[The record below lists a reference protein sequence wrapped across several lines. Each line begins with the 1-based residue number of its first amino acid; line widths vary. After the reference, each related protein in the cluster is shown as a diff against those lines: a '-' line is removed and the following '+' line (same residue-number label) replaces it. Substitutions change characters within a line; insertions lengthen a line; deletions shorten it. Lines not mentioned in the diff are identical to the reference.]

1 MLWFVGLGISGFK
14 SIPCEALDI
23 LSKADIVYLEQFTSP
38 IGKLDLVKIKN
49 ATKGEFKPAKRW
61 LVEDGNEIL
70 QNAKKKKVV
79 LLSYG
84 DPYIA
89 TTHIELR
96 TRAIA
101 EKIKTYSIHAS
112 SSLTSMIGECGLH
125 FYKVGRIATIMSE
138 MKSLTTPYYLI
149 YKNIIE
155 GNHTVLLL
163 EYNQDKDFFLD
174 PKDALNGLLET
185 EKGQRRNV
193 IRSSTFAIIA
203 SRIGFKNQLIISGKI
218 SSLKRKDFGKPPH
231 TVIIPGRLHFTE
243 SDALKILGGCIDEP
257 FDNSEKTKKISIQ
270 MMEKY
275 VPMVKEAL
283 HEVEPHYKDQKE
295 FQKILENVELYI
307 QDAEKFLEDGQDE
320 VAILSIGYADGLVDA
335 LRLAKGLDQKI

>member
-1 MLWFVGLGISGFK
+1 MLWFIGLGISGFK
-14 SIPCEALDI
+14 SIPNEALDV

-38 IGKLDLVKIKN
+38 ISKSDLTKIKKS
-49 ATKGEFKPAKRW
+49 TKGEFKPAKRW
-61 LVEDGNEIL
+61 LVEDGKEIL
-70 QNAKKKKVV
+70 GNSKKKKVV

-96 TRAIA
+96 ARAIE
-101 EKIKTYSIHAS
+101 EKIKTHSIHAA

-125 FYKVGRIATIMSE
+125 FYKVGRIATVMSE
-138 MKSLTTPYYLI
+138 MELTTPYYVI

-174 PKDALNGLLET
+174 PNDALKGLLET
-185 EKGQRRNV
+185 EKGQIRNV
-193 IRSSTFAIIA
+193 ISTSTYAIVA
-203 SRIGFKNQLIISGKI
+203 SRIGFKDQTIISGKI
-218 SSLKRKDFGKPPH
+218 SSLKKIDFGKPPH
-231 TVIIPGRLHFTE
+231 TIIIPGRMHFTE
-243 SDALKILGGCIDEP
+243 SDALKVFGECIDEP
-257 FDNSEKTKKISIQ
+257 ADNSDKVKKISKQ

-275 VPMVKEAL
+275 VPMVRDAL
-283 HEVEPHYKDQKE
+283 EEIEPLYKGQKE
-295 FQKILENVELYI
+295 FQIILENAELYI

-335 LRLAKGLDQKI
+335 LRLAKGLDPKM

>member
-14 SIPCEALDI
+14 SIPNEALDV

-38 IGKLDLVKIKN
+38 IGKSDLAKIKN
-49 ATKGEFKPAKRW
+49 TTKGEFKLAKRW

-70 QNAKKKKVV
+70 KNAKKKNVV
-79 LLSYG
+79 LLAYG

-96 TRAIA
+96 TRAIE
-101 EKIKTYSIHAS
+101 EKIKTHSIHAS

-138 MKSLTTPYYLI
+138 MKSLTTPYYVI

-185 EKGQRRNV
+185 EKGQIRNV
-193 IRSSTFAIIA
+193 IDSSTYIIVA
-203 SRIGFKNQLIISGKI
+203 SRIGFKDQSIISGKI
-218 SSLKRKDFGKPPH
+218 SSLKKTEFGKPPH

-243 SDALKILGGCIDEP
+243 SDALKILGQCIDEP
-257 FDNSEKTKKISIQ
+257 FDNTEKIKKISIQ
-270 MMEKY
+270 MMKKY

-283 HEVEPHYKDQKE
+283 EEVEPLYKDQKE
-295 FQKILENVELYI
+295 FQVILENAELYVK
-307 QDAEKFLEDGQDE
+307 DAEKFLEDGHDE

-335 LRLAKGLDQKI
+335 LRLAKGLEPKM